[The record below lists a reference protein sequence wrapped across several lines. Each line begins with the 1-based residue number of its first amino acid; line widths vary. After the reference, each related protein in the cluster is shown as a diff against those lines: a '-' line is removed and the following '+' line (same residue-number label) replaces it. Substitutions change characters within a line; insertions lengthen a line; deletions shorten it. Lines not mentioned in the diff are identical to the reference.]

1 MDCSTLSSSEW
12 KTRGTILHLSLF
24 LLIFLFP
31 QVVSLLLAAGADPNA
46 EDEFMNVYTTAREK
60 QKHSLEVQVS
70 IQFTLEVL

>member
-1 MDCSTLSSSEW
+1 MV
-12 KTRGTILHLSLF
+12 
-24 LLIFLFP
+24 LFP
-31 QVVSLLLAAGADPNA
+31 QVVSLLLAAGADPDA